1 MSLMGWDAFCECHSR
16 PFLIQAQLAAGAP
29 EGWLDSLP
37 RFIRSMGLKGN
48 FSLCRGNE
56 CVRAA
61 FELEAD
67 AKQVVR
73 ALGAKDLGPGDAV
86 GWSMEAHAGLGGSRE
101 CHEANFGLQ
110 VFAQPDRRERD
121 DVCGQDFACSALPNE
136 LRATNPRRSV
146 GS

>member
-73 ALGAKDLGPGDAV
+73 ALGAKDLGPGDAWA
-86 GWSMEAHAGLGGSRE
+86 GQWRLMLDWAEAENVTKRTSDFR
-101 CHEANFGLQ
+101 CSPSLQ
-110 VFAQPDRRERD
+110 TRTRRRLWPGFRLLSFAQ
-121 DVCGQDFACSALPNE
+121 
-136 LRATNPRRSV
+136 
-146 GS
+146 

>member
-48 FSLCRGNE
+48 FSLCRGNK

-73 ALGAKDLGPGDAV
+73 ALGAKDLGPGDAWA
-86 GWSMEAHAGLGGSRE
+86 GQWRLMLDWAEAENVTKRTSDFRCSPSLKMRTRRRLWPGFRLLS
-101 CHEANFGLQ
+101 
-110 VFAQPDRRERD
+110 FAQ
-121 DVCGQDFACSALPNE
+121 
-136 LRATNPRRSV
+136 
-146 GS
+146 

>member
-61 FELEAD
+61 FESEAD

-73 ALGAKDLGPGDAV
+73 ALGAKKVGTGDE
-86 GWSMEAHAGLGGSRE
+86 WAGQWRLTLDWAE
-101 CHEANFGLQ
+101 E
-110 VFAQPDRRERD
+110 
-121 DVCGQDFACSALPNE
+121 
-136 LRATNPRRSV
+136 PRRSRGAQQPSYV
-146 GS
+146 TDATEAPSVATTSPARFCPLICE

>member
-1 MSLMGWDAFCECHSR
+1 MPLMGWEAFCECHNR
-16 PFLIQAQLAAGAP
+16 PFLVQAQLAEGAP

-56 CVRAA
+56 GVRAA

-73 ALGAKDLGPGDAV
+73 ALGARDLGPGDEWAGHWTLLLDWAEAEKVTKQASAV
-86 GWSMEAHAGLGGSRE
+86 RYSPSPQVRPKRRLWPRFHLLG
-101 CHEANFGLQ
+101 F
-110 VFAQPDRRERD
+110 
-121 DVCGQDFACSALPNE
+121 
-136 LRATNPRRSV
+136 T
-146 GS
+146 